1 MKIAIIGYSGSG
13 KSTLAKQLST
23 YYKIPVLFLDKV
35 KFLPN
40 WVDRSLDESRLM
52 VQDFMKN
59 DSWIIDGNYRDFL
72 QRQRLEEATK
82 IIFLDF
88 PRYSCLYRAFKRYCK
103 YKNKTRE
110 DMANGCF
117 EKMDFEFVNWILREG
132 RTKEIKSHYDEI
144 KKEFADKMVIL
155 RNQKEIDLFVLNI
168 VNS

>member
-40 WVDRSLDESRLM
+40 WVDHGLDESRLM

-59 DSWIIDGNYRDFL
+59 DSWVIDGNYRDFL

-144 KKEFADKMVIL
+144 KKEFAD
-155 RNQKEIDLFVLNI
+155 
-168 VNS
+168 

>member
-40 WVDRSLDESRLM
+40 WVDRGLDESRLM

-59 DSWIIDGNYRDFL
+59 DSWVIDGNYRDFL

-88 PRYSCLYRAFKRYCK
+88 PRYSCLYRAFKRYRK

-110 DMANGCF
+110 DLANGCF

>member
-40 WVDRSLDESRLM
+40 WVDHGLDESRLM

-59 DSWIIDGNYRDFL
+59 DSWVIDGNYRDFL

-144 KKEFADKMVIL
+144 KKEFADKIVIL

>member
-13 KSTLAKQLST
+13 KSTLAKQLSA

-40 WVDRSLDESRLM
+40 WVDCGLDESRLM

-59 DSWIIDGNYRDFL
+59 DSWVIDGNYRDFL

-110 DMANGCF
+110 DMANGCV

-144 KKEFADKMVIL
+144 KKEFADKIVIL

>member
-59 DSWIIDGNYRDFL
+59 DSWVIDGNYRDFL

>member
-59 DSWIIDGNYRDFL
+59 DSWVIDGNYRDFL

-88 PRYSCLYRAFKRYCK
+88 PRYYCLYRAFKRYCK

>member
-88 PRYSCLYRAFKRYCK
+88 PRYSCLYRTFKRYRK

>member
-40 WVDRSLDESRLM
+40 WVDHGLDESRLM

-59 DSWIIDGNYRDFL
+59 DSWVIDGNYRDFL

-117 EKMDFEFVNWILREG
+117 EKMGFEFVNWILREG

-144 KKEFADKMVIL
+144 KKEFADKIVIL